1 KGGLDSKYRCEHYDG
16 KGRVADWMMQRPSVV
31 SDAELS
37 WTVVTS
43 GSYMEMLNLVNLF
56 GPSRRAD
63 GTFVFYSPVEDS
75 HVAMIA
81 LKDLDF
87 FVGTSGKGLE
97 VASDMVSWL
106 QLVEWR
112 RLQSTDGGWET
123 LEQWAA
129 NLENSDRPVAIQ
141 GGAKSTFRQNFYGW
155 WSAFRDDV
163 IKRDMDWIRKVHPN
177 GYTLDKW
184 MAENQYDRML

>member
-1 KGGLDSKYRCEHYDG
+1 MDTHHPTYIPVSHPCPSKD
-16 KGRVADWMMQRPSVV
+16 
-31 SDAELS
+31 
-37 WTVVTS
+37 
-43 GSYMEMLNLVNLF
+43 LF

-106 QLVEWR
+106 
-112 RLQSTDGGWET
+112 
-123 LEQWAA
+123 
-129 NLENSDRPVAIQ
+129 
-141 GGAKSTFRQNFYGW
+141 
-155 WSAFRDDV
+155 
-163 IKRDMDWIRKVHPN
+163 
-177 GYTLDKW
+177 
-184 MAENQYDRML
+184 